1 MVHARVWS
9 SLIAVCAIASCS
21 SGCPAAKCGPTELSV
36 DTRALPEA
44 WTSVGT
50 FTLCEGNRCTT
61 QRKPFTAPYPQ
72 SVYPFGA
79 SMHRSITQGVARHVS
94 LRVVVAGKEVVN
106 VRARAFRAEP
116 VSNPEGCEVC
126 GRSVRLL
133 LNPDG
138 TYLSR
143 IGP

>member
-1 MVHARVWS
+1 LRATS
-9 SLIAVCAIASCS
+9 SKAPRCAVRTSEPLADFE
-21 SGCPAAKCGPTELSV
+21 GTCG
-36 DTRALPEA
+36 
-44 WTSVGT
+44 
-50 FTLCEGNRCTT
+50 N
-61 QRKPFTAPYPQ
+61 
-72 SVYPFGA
+72 
-79 SMHRSITQGVARHVS
+79 HRSITQGVARHVS